1 MYEAPPNSGN
11 INITKLKSDL
21 ESLNSVSMT
30 NERANTILTSIFDFI
45 KLQLARKEINL
56 QNILISNDDGDGL
69 LDKNEIRLSLSKL
82 GFAEVKEEMIQAIF
96 LIFDHQSKG
105 SFLMKDFLTKLYEH
119 INQKKI
125 VDQTYCISV
134 IDNKTN
140 KLDYDK
146 FADFVGYELPKESS
160 HVNKD
165 VERNFYRRLLKNY
178 QSQQSSFLNTGILDR
193 LQNSLSSQ
201 DTELRQVIHISFFS
215 NAIMRLCEDLMKDQ
229 GIIELIAIGFTKG
242 TNEFV
247 YYEDFMQRVRFEF
260 QKLTFLRNV
269 YKTLYET
276 LEFKALTDLYT
287 LFQPYDT
294 RKDKQFDK
302 EQIRQCLA
310 KRGITVGD
318 TELTFIFHEY
328 SENQSQQKE
337 LVSGYIKYSEI
348 EKDYREFSIQI
359 RSSAGMKREAN
370 LPDILRTIKR
380 YLDNNVQS
388 LRQVFNKNKVGDSDM
403 IDQFTFSKII
413 DKMAKETGNVIDE
426 GSIHKF
432 KLELIT
438 NSQNAVS
445 FSEMLKIYNQFF
457 NIEDDDEK
465 QFIPFYIE
473 KLLQHIALTAIDKK
487 AYGFQIEQNFMYP
500 SSTYSQFMNDLKKE
514 PLFCLRESTQ

>member
-125 VDQTYCISV
+125 VDQTDKFFSIYSQIRKYMESQKWYSVSSLLLPGKNKRANDYEISEFLDILKKLVQVSDLQSTYKEQTYCVSV

-328 SENQSQQKE
+328 SENQS
-337 LVSGYIKYSEI
+337 
-348 EKDYREFSIQI
+348 
-359 RSSAGMKREAN
+359 
-370 LPDILRTIKR
+370 
-380 YLDNNVQS
+380 
-388 LRQVFNKNKVGDSDM
+388 
-403 IDQFTFSKII
+403 
-413 DKMAKETGNVIDE
+413 
-426 GSIHKF
+426 
-432 KLELIT
+432 
-438 NSQNAVS
+438 
-445 FSEMLKIYNQFF
+445 
-457 NIEDDDEK
+457 
-465 QFIPFYIE
+465 
-473 KLLQHIALTAIDKK
+473 
-487 AYGFQIEQNFMYP
+487 
-500 SSTYSQFMNDLKKE
+500 
-514 PLFCLRESTQ
+514 